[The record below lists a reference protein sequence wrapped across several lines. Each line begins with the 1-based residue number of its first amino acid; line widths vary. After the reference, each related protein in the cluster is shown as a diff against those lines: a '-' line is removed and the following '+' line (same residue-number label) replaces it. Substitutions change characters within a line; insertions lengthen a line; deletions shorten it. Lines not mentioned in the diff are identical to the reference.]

1 MTDVVNLARRLF
13 QRIEWQSVPDAV
25 GEDELIEFVA
35 DAIRYLYVMTGRTM
49 QFTEDMFISEDGIYV
64 QFAGDLMLD
73 EQEYVLV
80 TAEIAFY
87 RKVQASVDNIT
98 SYTTDAMAV
107 THGDKPFANL
117 QQKIADLDVRQRMIW
132 YKMARYNIL

>member
-1 MTDVVNLARRLF
+1 MTDVINLAHRLF
-13 QRIEWQSVPDAV
+13 QRIEWQSVPDTV
-25 GEDELIEFVA
+25 GEDELIEFVV

-49 QFTEDMFISEDGIYV
+49 QYSEDMFIFDGGIRAR
-64 QFAGDLMLD
+64 FSDDLLLD
-73 EQEYVLV
+73 EQEYVLT

-87 RKVQASVDNIT
+87 RKVQASVDDIT
-98 SYTTDAMAV
+98 SYTTDAMSV

-117 QQKIADLDVRQRMIW
+117 QQKITDLDSRQRMIW

>member
-49 QFTEDMFISEDGIYV
+49 QFTEDMFISEDGLYV
-64 QFAGDLMLD
+64 QFTGDLMLD

-117 QQKIADLDVRQRMIW
+117 QQKITDLDVRQRMIW
-132 YKMARYNIL
+132 YKMVRYNIL

>member
-49 QFTEDMFISEDGIYV
+49 QFTEDMFILEDGLYV
-64 QFAGDLMLD
+64 QFTGDLMLD

-87 RKVQASVDNIT
+87 RKVQASVDSIT